1 MNFLVIFLF
10 LFLSSIFLLVN
21 TESSTCVSDCPDTKC
36 SDDGGFVNSPVI
48 RFPFRARELQPRSSC
63 GLSGFELS
71 CKQNKSFIHFGSYYG
86 DLEVKSISYEEKI
99 LNLVDPKNCVHEVFL
114 NLNLSG
120 TPFRYYYVLKQYT
133 YLNCSVKLPVPS
145 FTQVP
150 CLSSAPHSNHH
161 HHVYIVEPSLSS
173 VPDSCTPL
181 KTIGIPFS
189 YSPYISD
196 NSFGLR
202 LSWDSTDDQ
211 EKHVQ
216 SDDIETNGTPMRRS
230 WIDIIYYKVLGLAM
244 FIFMVMT
251 LAFLKTSYLDE
262 ENDKELKKQNPIEAQ
277 TLLRDSATLGV

>member
-1 MNFLVIFLF
+1 MSVTAQIPNAATTVVLLILPLF
-10 LFLSSIFLLVN
+10 GSL
-21 TESSTCVSDCPDTKC
+21 
-36 SDDGGFVNSPVI
+36 
-48 RFPFRARELQPRSSC
+48 
-63 GLSGFELS
+63 FELAS
-71 CKQNKSFIHFGSYYG
+71 YNHEAPVVSLVSSFPASRTRASFIL
-86 DLEVKSISYEEKI
+86 DLIMEIWKSSQFRTRKKI

-120 TPFRYYYVLKQYT
+120 SPFRYYYVLKQYT